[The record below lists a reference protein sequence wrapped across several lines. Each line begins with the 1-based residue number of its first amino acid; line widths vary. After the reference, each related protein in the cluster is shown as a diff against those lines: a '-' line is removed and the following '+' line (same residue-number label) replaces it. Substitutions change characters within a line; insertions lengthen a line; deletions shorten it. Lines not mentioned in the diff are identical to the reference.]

1 MAQPSQPPS
10 MDGEQLA
17 KVAEFLIRARRQES
31 RRFAVI
37 DAYEQN
43 EIIDIYVPTRAGVEF
58 KKIVEQSRFNVMPL
72 LVSSL
77 ANNFFIDG
85 YRPERQEKNAA
96 VWDAVWQPNR
106 MDGRQAGLWRAALK
120 YGISY
125 ATVMPGK
132 AGDKKTPVITPWS
145 PRQLTALY
153 DNPFADEWPR
163 YFMTVGNPRPDY
175 SATGPSM
182 VTPVS
187 IYDDNWRYDLTL
199 PSAML
204 DTYAYNSTGYAALP
218 AVDYG
223 GLNVKDAKPFFHGL
237 GRPPAVRFLDSF
249 GDLDHG
255 PQGVIWPMLPAQRQL
270 NQTTYQTLMAQQ
282 YAVHRQKTV
291 AGLPIDED
299 EDGNPIQPF
308 NIAVDTIL
316 QVEDPDVKFS
326 EFSQTDISGYLDSRD
341 KTLLYIASV
350 RQIPPHTLVVG
361 NAVSNISA
369 EALAA
374 LEAGH
379 QQDIAEHKT
388 SFGESAEQ
396 MFRLTGLAMDDQ
408 AAWEDTSAQVR
419 WRDTTP
425 RSLAQVADA
434 LGKMAQMLGVPVEE
448 LWPMIPDLTDQDL
461 ERWKA
466 TKKKQDAEA
475 NSMAKLEGL
484 MSGAQSR
491 GQRVN
496 PPAPA
501 GAGAGSG
508 NSGPGRSAN
517 R

>member
-1 MAQPSQPPS
+1 
-10 MDGEQLA
+10 MDEQQLA

-43 EIIDIYVPTRAGVEF
+43 EINDIYVPKRAGVEYQ
-58 KKIVEQSRFNVMPL
+58 KIVDQSRFNVMPL

-85 YRPERQEKNAA
+85 YRPARQDKNAA
-96 VWDAVWQPNR
+96 VWDAVWQANR

-125 ATVMPGK
+125 ATVLPGET
-132 AGDKKTPVITPWS
+132 GSKKTPVINPWS

-175 SATGPSM
+175 AAGTM

-187 IYDDNWRYDLTL
+187 IYDDNWRYDLAL

-204 DTYAYNSTGYAALP
+204 DTYTYSSYGYAVLP

-223 GLNVKDAKPFFHGL
+223 GLNVKDARPFYHGL
-237 GRPPAVRFLDSF
+237 GRPPAVRYLDSF

-282 YAVHRQKTV
+282 YAVHRQKAV

-308 NIAVDTIL
+308 NVAVDTIL
-316 QVEDPDVKFS
+316 QVEDPDVKFT

-379 QQDIAEHKT
+379 QQDIAEHKI

-396 MFRLTGLAMDDQ
+396 MLRLAGLAMDD
-408 AAWEDTSAQVR
+408 AATWEDTSAQVR

-425 RSLAQVADA
+425 RSLAQVSDA
-434 LGKMAQMLGVPVEE
+434 LGKMAQMLEVPVEE
-448 LWPMIPDLTDQDL
+448 LWEIIPDMTDQTL

-466 TKKKQDAEA
+466 AKKKRDAERD
-475 NSMAKLEGL
+475 SMAKLEGL
-484 MSGAQSR
+484 MTGAQSR
-491 GQRVN
+491 GRRAD
-496 PPAPA
+496 PAAPAAA
-501 GAGAGSG
+501 GAGGGGSG
-508 NSGPGRSAN
+508 RGRSAD

>member
-1 MAQPSQPPS
+1 
-10 MDGEQLA
+10 MDEKQLA

-43 EIIDIYVPTRAGVEF
+43 EINDIYVPKRAGVEYQ
-58 KKIVEQSRFNVMPL
+58 KIVDQSRFNVMPL

-85 YRPERQEKNAA
+85 YRAARQDKNAA
-96 VWDAVWQPNR
+96 VWDAVWQANR

-125 ATVMPGK
+125 ATVMPGTV
-132 AGDKKTPVITPWS
+132 GDKKTPIITPWS

-175 SATGPSM
+175 AAGTM

-199 PSAML
+199 PSTML
-204 DTYAYNSTGYAALP
+204 DTYTYNSYGYALLP
-218 AVDYG
+218 SVDYG
-223 GLNVKDAKPFFHGL
+223 GLNVKEAKPLYHGL
-237 GRPPAVRFLDSF
+237 GRPPAVRYLDSF

-379 QQDIAEHKT
+379 QQDIAEHKI

-396 MFRLTGLAMDDQ
+396 MLRLAGLAMDDS
-408 AAWEDTSAQVR
+408 ATWDDTSAQVR

-425 RSLAQVADA
+425 RSLAQVSDA
-434 LGKMAQMLGVPVEE
+434 LGKMAQMLEVPVEE
-448 LWPMIPDLTDQDL
+448 LWEIIPDMTDQTL

-466 TKKKQDAEA
+466 AKKKKDAEA

-484 MSGAQSR
+484 MTSAQSR
-491 GQRVN
+491 GQRTN

-501 GAGAGSG
+501 GAGAGGVNGSR
-508 NSGPGRSAN
+508 GRPADS
-517 R
+517 

>member
-1 MAQPSQPPS
+1 
-10 MDGEQLA
+10 
-17 KVAEFLIRARRQES
+17 
-31 RRFAVI
+31 
-37 DAYEQN
+37 
-43 EIIDIYVPTRAGVEF
+43 VPKRAGVEYT
-58 KKIVEQSRFNVMPL
+58 KIVDQSRFNVMPL

-85 YRPERQEKNAA
+85 YRPKRQDKNAP
-96 VWDAVWQPNR
+96 VWDVAWQPNR

-132 AGDKKTPVITPWS
+132 AGEKDVPVITPWS

-175 SATGPSM
+175 AATGPEM

-187 IYDDNWRYDLTL
+187 IYDDNWRYDLTV
-199 PSAML
+199 PSTML
-204 DTYAYNSTGYAALP
+204 DTYTYNTYGYATLP

-223 GLNVKDAKPFFHGL
+223 GLNVKAAKPFYHGL
-237 GRPPAVRFLDSF
+237 GRPPAVRYLDSF

-291 AGLPIDED
+291 SGLPIDED
-299 EDGNPIQPF
+299 ADGNPIQPF

-316 QVEDPDVKFS
+316 QAEDVDVKFG

-396 MFRLTGLAMDDQ
+396 MFRLAGLAMGDT

-434 LGKMAQMLGVPVEE
+434 LGKIAQMLQVPVQE
-448 LWPMIPDLTDQDL
+448 LWSLLPDVTDQDL
-461 ERWKA
+461 ERWKKA
-466 TKKKQDAEA
+466 FKESDSFGKLKEL
-475 NSMAKLEGL
+475 MADG
-484 MSGAQSR
+484 SR
-491 GQRVN
+491 GTRAIAG
-496 PPAPA
+496 APA
-501 GAGAGSG
+501 AGGGGSAAG
-508 NSGPGRSAN
+508 GPAGP
-517 R
+517 

>member
-1 MAQPSQPPS
+1 
-10 MDGEQLA
+10 MDEKQLA

-43 EIIDIYVPTRAGVEF
+43 EINDIYVPKRAGVEYQ
-58 KKIVEQSRFNVMPL
+58 KIVDQSRFNVMPL

-85 YRPERQEKNAA
+85 YRPARQDKNAA
-96 VWDAVWQPNR
+96 VWDAVWQANR

-125 ATVMPGK
+125 ATVMPGTV
-132 AGDKKTPVITPWS
+132 GDKNTPVITPWS

-175 SATGPSM
+175 VAGTM

-204 DTYAYNSTGYAALP
+204 DTYTYNSYGYATLP

-223 GLNVKDAKPFFHGL
+223 GLNVKDAKPFYHGL

-282 YAVHRQKTV
+282 YAVHRQKWV

-299 EDGNPIQPF
+299 EDGNPVQPF
-308 NIAVDTIL
+308 NMAVDTML
-316 QVEDPDVKFS
+316 QAEDADTKFG
-326 EFSQTDISGYLDSRD
+326 EFSQTDLSGYLDSRD

-379 QQDIAEHKT
+379 QQDIAEHKI

-396 MFRLTGLAMDDQ
+396 MLRLAGLAMDDQ
-408 AAWEDTSAQVR
+408 VTWEDTSAQVR

-425 RSLAQVADA
+425 RSIAQVSDA
-434 LGKMAQMLGVPVEE
+434 LGKQAQMLEAPVEE
-448 LWPMIPDLTDQDL
+448 LWESLPGMTDQTL

-466 TKKKQDAEA
+466 AKRKRDAERD
-475 NSMAKLEGL
+475 SMAKLEGL
-484 MSGAQSR
+484 MTSAQSR
-491 GQRVN
+491 SRRADQTA
-496 PPAPA
+496 PAPA
-501 GAGAGSG
+501 GAGSGS
-508 NSGPGRSAN
+508 SGRGRPADS
-517 R
+517 